1 MKKPLRRQPRF
12 RRPRMQTSVKLLE
25 TCLTISTSS
34 EVITATRWYQ
44 LSPPLSRKLSQR
56 PLRTNLKWLR
66 IRKPRKL
73 PPTPVTNRMRVKP
86 CRIAT
91 KEVAVVVVV
100 EDAVTVN
107 GEVATEVAVEDAV
120 TVNGEVATEAAVVTA
135 AVVIADVV
143 AEVSVSPRKT
153 RTAL

>member
-1 MKKPLRRQPRF
+1 MKKLLRRQPRF

-86 CRIAT
+86 CRITT

-107 GEVATEVAVEDAV
+107 GEVATE
-120 TVNGEVATEAAVVTA
+120 AAVVTV

-153 RTAL
+153 RTAS